1 MKKYLLINNVN
12 KLNEFCLHHGSKY
25 DHPNHTC
32 MRPCLEINFLGDE
45 SFEYIPGFID
55 IHENFNE
62 CPLGTIYVQLLYV
75 KESSNYSQKTLEV
88 KFNIFNK
95 EFDLSRSIVWRKTT
109 QKYGTGVINI
119 IKINDLI
126 NQINS
131 FIHSNYNFDLLTE
144 ENINRI
150 PLYNSNYKSRYND
163 IIENIN
169 SIQILFYENSHS
181 RVGKDDA
188 FWKEVEINNLPTTNY
203 FRNKITQILGE
214 YTNLGNIMATENLIT
229 ATYDYHTAFGPAD
242 GKKTGPYSS
251 NILDYYIKD
260 ALKSHI
266 LPDFNFDKENLEIFY
281 LELLNKKI

>member
-1 MKKYLLINNVN
+1 M
-12 KLNEFCLHHGSKY
+12 LNAQQ
-25 DHPNHTC
+25 
-32 MRPCLEINFLGDE
+32 
-45 SFEYIPGFID
+45 
-55 IHENFNE
+55 
-62 CPLGTIYVQLLYV
+62 V
-75 KESSNYSQKTLEV
+75 
-88 KFNIFNK
+88 
-95 EFDLSRSIVWRKTT
+95 
-109 QKYGTGVINI
+109 
-119 IKINDLI
+119 
-126 NQINS
+126 
-131 FIHSNYNFDLLTE
+131 
-144 ENINRI
+144 
-150 PLYNSNYKSRYND
+150 
-163 IIENIN
+163 IENIN